1 MSILN
6 YEASADDGF
15 GNIEKFNAQVE
26 PEKVRFNPMQSWMN
40 ASKIIDQEFGKTSAQ
55 TFPANVPADIQPYA
69 ESGGTSAETFGL
81 GREPTVAPYA
91 QTQNFPYPEQLQMDG
106 RMTPQ
111 EMAYQN
117 SYNQPPQPDMDYM
130 PDPTALGFA
139 NMPYDLTGGA
149 LQGAATAPVQPAAPG
164 AMYSPEAVE
173 AQVMQDDQVGGY
185 SGYSRPMTPGMEAFG
200 SMDQTSGMSADQQ
213 LAEGAMQSDAASS
226 YVTPYD
232 DDWMRAHEQ
241 DGSTPEYTQAHNAIT
256 ITASNQTDGS
266 NMAGGVDASDDPV
279 MRQRLGALAADP
291 AKRREAYM
299 KRLNTAFLQSIALD
313 TMAAMMGVPS
323 RASQFMEMTQKAI
336 DAEMKFDDE
345 ERLAEINRAVFFPNG
360 AYDPPGN
367 KRDAFDRALRA
378 GASVEEAAAISGHL
392 PEQEEVGYDTYFKSR
407 PDGSVETIYVP
418 KGQSPPEGSTPASG
432 VATHNAKALG
442 IKNGEELP
450 ADARTA
456 QRIVDLQQQAR
467 DLRAAGKEE
476 EANAAQMQ
484 ADLLTKIAT
493 GSRSNPETGKRQM
506 FDSLWGAYF
515 KPDQTGKI
523 KDRFYTTPDADVAL
537 TKNDLFQMFLNMPKE
552 FSVYDRYGK
561 EIKVTPYSRIVSPQ
575 DGANVLPKAVA
586 IDILKAN
593 PTEEILRQF
602 VEVYGVDA
610 LPEEFK

>member
-6 YEASADDGF
+6 YEATSDDGF
-15 GNIEKFNAQVE
+15 GNIEKVTAQTE
-26 PEKVRFNPMQSWMN
+26 PSKARFNPMQSWMN
-40 ASKIIDQEFGKTSAQ
+40 ASKVIDQEFGKTSAQ
-55 TFPANVPADIQPYA
+55 TFPANVPADIQPYS
-69 ESGGTSAETFGL
+69 ELGSAETFGL
-81 GREPTVAPYA
+81 GREPVVAPYA
-91 QTQNFPYPEQLQMDG
+91 QTQDFPYPQQLQMEG
-106 RMTPQ
+106 VMTPQ
-111 EMAYQN
+111 QVAYQN
-117 SYNQPPQPDMDYM
+117 SWQRPPEPDMDYM

-139 NMPYDLTGGA
+139 NMPYDLTGGPS
-149 LQGAATAPVQPAAPG
+149 QGAAPTPVQPAALG
-164 AMYSPEAVE
+164 SMYSPEAVE
-173 AQVMQDDQVGGY
+173 AQVMQDDQVMGG
-185 SGYSRPMTPGMEAFG
+185 SGYSRPMMPGMEAFG
-200 SMDQTSGMSADQQ
+200 SMNQTSGMSADQQ
-213 LAEGAMQSDAASS
+213 FADGAMKPGVTSS
-226 YVTPYD
+226 AGTEYD

-241 DGSTPEYTQAHNAIT
+241 DGSSREYTEAHNAIT

-279 MRQRLGALAADP
+279 MRQRLGDLATNP

-313 TMAAMMGVPS
+313 TMAAMMGVKS
-323 RASQFMEMTQKAI
+323 RAGQFMEMTQKAI

-345 ERLAEINRAVFFPNG
+345 ERLAEIDRAVFFPNG
-360 AYDPPGN
+360 EYDPPGN

-407 PDGSVETIYVP
+407 PDGSVETLYVP

-442 IKNGEELP
+442 IKNGEDLP

-456 QRIVDLQQQAR
+456 QRIVDLQKQAR
-467 DLRAAGKEE
+467 DLRAAGREE
-476 EANAAQMQ
+476 EANAAQTQ

-515 KPDQTGKI
+515 KPDQSGRIRDT
-523 KDRFYTTPDADVAL
+523 FYTTPKADVAL
-537 TKNDLFQMFLNMPKE
+537 TKNDLFQMFLNMPGE
-552 FSVYDRYGK
+552 FPIYDRFGK

-575 DGANVLPKAVA
+575 DGSNVLPKAVA
-586 IDILKAN
+586 IDILRAN
-593 PTEEILRQF
+593 PTEEVLRQF